1 MFFEFGNF
9 CIDVDVERTK
19 AFYKNLSKTVIEDC
33 GCVNC
38 RNYYQAISQVSG
50 KVKSFFDTLGINPQK
65 SPEATWWVTNGDGV
79 AYYSIIF
86 HIVGTLVKSVD
97 IYIPIDDNGFETIL
111 ENYYEIDKDFKV
123 GFTSK
128 TVLLEKNFPQPCIQL
143 EVDAHLPWV
152 LDE

>member
-1 MFFEFGNF
+1 MLFEFGNF

-19 AFYKNLSKTVIEDC
+19 DFYNKLAKTVIENC

-38 RNYYQAISQVSG
+38 RNYYQAIPKVSN
-50 KVKSFFDTLGINPQK
+50 KVLTFFDALGIDPQK
-65 SPEATWWVTNGDGV
+65 SPEATLWDTSKNGK
-79 AYYSIIF
+79 AYYSMIF
-86 HIVGTLVKSVD
+86 HVVGTLVKSVD
-97 IYIPIDDNGFETIL
+97 IYRPIGDNGFVTIL

-128 TVLLEKNFPQPCIQL
+128 TVLLEKDFPQPCIQL

-152 LDE
+152 IVE